1 MSTEVLLSICVPTFK
16 REHIV
21 QKMLRSIYSQKVDHD
36 LFEVCITDNS
46 ETDETK
52 NMIEQEFLGIDNLF
66 YKKVT
71 CKGFLN
77 SIEALESGHGKFL
90 KLHND
95 YSIFK
100 PGALQKM
107 LDIIKKYETS
117 KPEIFFSMNE
127 LKNYKVISEF
137 SSFDKFMYNIN
148 YFSTWSTSF
157 SIWKS
162 DMERLMASN
171 VKVNYMYPHT
181 TLLFHLT
188 DKKQYIVDDFEYVIN
203 LQPPKKGGY
212 NLIDNFVRIYLTMV
226 EEDLLLKK
234 CISQPTY
241 NKIKKNIIKFAA
253 FWYCEVNHSDNYTF
267 TFENHNKLI
276 KNKCGVI
283 GVVKFNIF
291 NAWYIIKYYIKKLIK
306 K

>member
-77 SIEALESGHGKFL
+77 SIEALKSGHGKFL